1 VTASGTIIRVCFTLR
16 YRITVMIAA
25 QIGFDFGVHNRPSD
39 PQTRSGMEI
48 RDTKSVSGVS
58 SVRKTAAR
66 GAAAATTDAS
76 AIEETVSLAG
86 VPESEMTPRV
96 RQALM
101 GLLGEVDRLRRELD
115 DARNRITFLER
126 LADEDSLMPI
136 ANRRAFVREL
146 SRMMAFAQRYGTP
159 ASVVY
164 FDLNGLKALNDRL
177 GHAAGDAALQ
187 HVAQTLVDSV
197 RNTDV
202 VGRIGGDEFGVLL
215 VQTDE
220 ETALRKAD
228 ALAAAITARPMT
240 WQGQEITLSAAYGT
254 HSFHGSENAS
264 EALDA
269 ADRAMYL
276 RKREQRGGA

>member
-1 VTASGTIIRVCFTLR
+1 
-16 YRITVMIAA
+16 
-25 QIGFDFGVHNRPSD
+25 
-39 PQTRSGMEI
+39 MEI
-48 RDTKSVSGVS
+48 RDTKPLSGIAAP
-58 SVRKTAAR
+58 RKTAR
-66 GAAAATTDAS
+66 AAATGSAGAPAS
-76 AIEETVSLAG
+76 IEESVTLAG
-86 VPESEMTPRV
+86 VPEAEMTPRV

-101 GLLGEVDRLRRELD
+101 GLLGEVDRLRRDLEE
-115 DARNRITFLER
+115 ARNRIAYLER

-164 FDLNGLKALNDRL
+164 FDLNGLKGINDRH

-187 HVAQTLVDSV
+187 HVAQILVDSV

-202 VGRIGGDEFGVLL
+202 VGRLGGDEFGVLL

-220 ETALRKAD
+220 VTALRKAD
-228 ALAAAITARPMT
+228 ALAGAIAGRPLH
-240 WQGQEITLSAAYGT
+240 WHGQEITLTAAYGT
-254 HSFHGSENAS
+254 HSFHGHENAA

-269 ADRAMYL
+269 ADRAMYE
-276 RKREQRGGA
+276 RKKSRRSED

>member
-1 VTASGTIIRVCFTLR
+1 
-16 YRITVMIAA
+16 
-25 QIGFDFGVHNRPSD
+25 
-39 PQTRSGMEI
+39 MEI
-48 RDTKSVSGVS
+48 RDTKPASGVA
-58 SVRKTAAR
+58 SVRKAAAR
-66 GAAAATTDAS
+66 SGSAASSGDSS
-76 AIEETVSLAG
+76 AIEEAVALAG
-86 VPESEMTPRV
+86 VPETEMTPRV
-96 RQALM
+96 RHAIM
-101 GLLGEVDRLRRELD
+101 GLLGEVDRLRRDLE
-115 DARNRITFLER
+115 DARNRISFLER
-126 LADEDSLMPI
+126 LADEDSLTPI

-164 FDLNGLKALNDRL
+164 FDLNGLKALNDAF

-228 ALAAAITARPMT
+228 ALAAAISARPLT
-240 WQGQEITLSAAYGT
+240 WQGQEIVLSAAYGT
-254 HSFHGSENAS
+254 HSFHGHENAA

-276 RKREQRGGA
+276 RKKQQRGEA

>member
-1 VTASGTIIRVCFTLR
+1 
-16 YRITVMIAA
+16 
-25 QIGFDFGVHNRPSD
+25 
-39 PQTRSGMEI
+39 MEI
-48 RDTKSVSGVS
+48 RDTKPVSRAAPL
-58 SVRKTAAR
+58 RKAAPAE
-66 GAAAATTDAS
+66 AASAATPA
-76 AIEETVSLAG
+76 AIEEAVSLAG

-115 DARNRITFLER
+115 DSRNRIAFLER

-159 ASVVY
+159 ASVIY
-164 FDLNGLKALNDRL
+164 FDLDGLKAVNDQH

-187 HVAQTLVDSV
+187 HIAQILVDSV

-202 VGRIGGDEFGVLL
+202 VGRLGGDEN
-215 VQTDE
+215 
-220 ETALRKAD
+220 
-228 ALAAAITARPMT
+228 AA
-240 WQGQEITLSAAYGT
+240 
-254 HSFHGSENAS
+254 

-269 ADRAMYL
+269 ADRAMYE
-276 RKREQRGGA
+276 RKKQRRGGAA

>member
-1 VTASGTIIRVCFTLR
+1 
-16 YRITVMIAA
+16 
-25 QIGFDFGVHNRPSD
+25 
-39 PQTRSGMEI
+39 MEI
-48 RDTKSVSGVS
+48 RDTKPVSRATS
-58 SVRKTAAR
+58 TRK
-66 GAAAATTDAS
+66 AAAASGAVS
-76 AIEETVSLAG
+76 AEPAAIEEAVSLAG

-101 GLLGEVDRLRRELD
+101 SLLGEVDRLRRELD
-115 DARNRITFLER
+115 DSRNRIAFLER

-159 ASVVY
+159 ASVIY
-164 FDLNGLKALNDRL
+164 FDLDGLKAVNDEQ

-187 HVAQTLVDSV
+187 HIAQILVDSV

-202 VGRIGGDEFGVLL
+202 VGRLGGDEFGVLL

-220 ETALRKAD
+220 ETAARKAD
-228 ALAAAITARPMT
+228 SLAETIRARPLL
-240 WQGQEITLSAAYGT
+240 WQGKEIALSAAYGV
-254 HSFHGSENAS
+254 HSFDGSENAA

-269 ADRAMYL
+269 ADRAMYE
-276 RKREQRGGA
+276 RKRKRRVGDK

>member
-1 VTASGTIIRVCFTLR
+1 
-16 YRITVMIAA
+16 
-25 QIGFDFGVHNRPSD
+25 
-39 PQTRSGMEI
+39 MEI
-48 RDTKSVSGVS
+48 RDTKPVSGAAPL
-58 SVRKTAAR
+58 RKAR
-66 GAAAATTDAS
+66 ATRDAGGADAPS
-76 AIEETVSLAG
+76 PIEETVLLAG

-115 DARNRITFLER
+115 ESRNRIAFLER

-164 FDLNGLKALNDRL
+164 FDLDGLKAVNDEH

-187 HVAQTLVDSV
+187 HIAQILVDSV

-202 VGRIGGDEFGVLL
+202 VGRLGGDEFGVLL

-220 ETALRKAD
+220 ETAIRKAD
-228 ALAAAITARPMT
+228 SLAASIVAQPLL
-240 WQGQEITLSAAYGT
+240 WQDKRITLSAAYGT
-254 HSFHGSENAS
+254 HSFHGNENAA

-269 ADRAMYL
+269 ADRAMYE
-276 RKREQRGGA
+276 RKKKRREGDK

>member
-1 VTASGTIIRVCFTLR
+1 
-16 YRITVMIAA
+16 
-25 QIGFDFGVHNRPSD
+25 
-39 PQTRSGMEI
+39 MEI
-48 RDTKSVSGVS
+48 RDTKPVSGAAPL
-58 SVRKTAAR
+58 RKAR
-66 GAAAATTDAS
+66 ATRDAGGADAPS
-76 AIEETVSLAG
+76 PIEETVLLAG

-115 DARNRITFLER
+115 ESRNRIAFLER

-164 FDLNGLKALNDRL
+164 FDLDGLKAVNDEH

-187 HVAQTLVDSV
+187 HIAQILVDSV

-202 VGRIGGDEFGVLL
+202 VGRLGGDEFGVLL

-220 ETALRKAD
+220 ETAIRKAD
-228 ALAAAITARPMT
+228 SLAASIVAQPLL
-240 WQGQEITLSAAYGT
+240 WQDKLIALSAAYGT
-254 HSFHGSENAS
+254 HSFHGNENTA

-269 ADRAMYL
+269 ADRAMYE
-276 RKREQRGGA
+276 RKKKRREGDK

>member
-1 VTASGTIIRVCFTLR
+1 
-16 YRITVMIAA
+16 
-25 QIGFDFGVHNRPSD
+25 
-39 PQTRSGMEI
+39 MEI
-48 RDTKSVSGVS
+48 RDTKPVSGVG
-58 SVRKTAAR
+58 SVRKATAR
-66 GAAAATTDAS
+66 TNSSSSTSAS
-76 AIEETVSLAG
+76 AIEETVALAG
-86 VPESEMTPRV
+86 VPEAEMTPRV

-115 DARNRITFLER
+115 DARNRISFLER

-159 ASVVY
+159 SSVVY
-164 FDLNGLKALNDRL
+164 FDLNGLKTLNDEY

-187 HVAQTLVDSV
+187 HIAQTLVDSV

-215 VQTDE
+215 VQTDA
-220 ETALRKAD
+220 ETALHKAD
-228 ALAAAITARPMT
+228 ALAAAISSRPLL
-240 WQGQEITLSAAYGT
+240 WQGKEITLSAAYGT
-254 HSFHGSENAS
+254 HSFDGSENAA

-269 ADRAMYL
+269 ADRAMYQ
-276 RKREQRGGA
+276 RKRQQRGQV

>member
-1 VTASGTIIRVCFTLR
+1 
-16 YRITVMIAA
+16 
-25 QIGFDFGVHNRPSD
+25 
-39 PQTRSGMEI
+39 MEI
-48 RDTKSVSGVS
+48 RDTKPLSGVG
-58 SVRKTAAR
+58 SVRKATARKSGGSA
-66 GAAAATTDAS
+66 TDAS
-76 AIEETVSLAG
+76 AIEETVALAG

-115 DARNRITFLER
+115 DARNRISFLER

-159 ASVVY
+159 SSVVY
-164 FDLNGLKALNDRL
+164 FDLNGLKTLNDEY

-187 HVAQTLVDSV
+187 HIAQTLVDSV

-215 VQTDE
+215 VQTDA
-220 ETALRKAD
+220 ETAAHKAD
-228 ALAAAITARPMT
+228 SLAEAIASRPLL
-240 WQGQEITLSAAYGT
+240 WQGKEIVLSAAYGT
-254 HSFHGSENAS
+254 HSFDGSENAA

-269 ADRAMYL
+269 ADRAMYQ
-276 RKREQRGGA
+276 RKRQQRGQV

>member
-1 VTASGTIIRVCFTLR
+1 
-16 YRITVMIAA
+16 
-25 QIGFDFGVHNRPSD
+25 
-39 PQTRSGMEI
+39 MEI
-48 RDTKSVSGVS
+48 RDTKPVSGVG
-58 SVRKTAAR
+58 SVRKAAAR
-66 GAAAATTDAS
+66 AASGGNSTSAS
-76 AIEETVSLAG
+76 AIEETVALAG
-86 VPESEMTPRV
+86 VPEAEMTPRV

-115 DARNRITFLER
+115 DARNRISFLER

-159 ASVVY
+159 SSVVY
-164 FDLNGLKALNDRL
+164 FDLNGLKTLNDEY

-187 HVAQTLVDSV
+187 HIAQTLVDSV

-215 VQTDE
+215 VQTDA
-220 ETALRKAD
+220 ETALHKAD
-228 ALAAAITARPMT
+228 ALAEAISSRPLL
-240 WQGQEITLSAAYGT
+240 WQGKEIRLSAAYGT
-254 HSFHGSENAS
+254 HSFDGSENAA

-276 RKREQRGGA
+276 RKRQQREQG

>member
-1 VTASGTIIRVCFTLR
+1 
-16 YRITVMIAA
+16 
-25 QIGFDFGVHNRPSD
+25 
-39 PQTRSGMEI
+39 MEI
-48 RDTKSVSGVS
+48 RDTKSLSGVG
-58 SVRKTAAR
+58 SVRKATAR
-66 GAAAATTDAS
+66 KTGSGSSDAS
-76 AIEETVSLAG
+76 AIEETVALAG

-115 DARNRITFLER
+115 DARNRISFLER

-159 ASVVY
+159 SSVVY
-164 FDLNGLKALNDRL
+164 FDLNGLKTLNDEF

-187 HVAQTLVDSV
+187 HIAQTLVDSV

-220 ETALRKAD
+220 ETALNKAD
-228 ALAAAITARPMT
+228 SLAAAIASRPLL
-240 WQGQEITLSAAYGT
+240 WQGKEIALSAAYGT
-254 HSFHGSENAS
+254 HSFDGSENAA

-276 RKREQRGGA
+276 RKRQQRGQG

>member
-1 VTASGTIIRVCFTLR
+1 
-16 YRITVMIAA
+16 
-25 QIGFDFGVHNRPSD
+25 
-39 PQTRSGMEI
+39 MEI
-48 RDTKSVSGVS
+48 RDTKPVSGAAPL
-58 SVRKTAAR
+58 RKAR
-66 GAAAATTDAS
+66 ATRDAGGADAPS
-76 AIEETVSLAG
+76 PIEETVLLAG

-115 DARNRITFLER
+115 ESRNRIAFLER

-164 FDLNGLKALNDRL
+164 FDLDGLKAVNDEH

-187 HVAQTLVDSV
+187 HIAQILVDSV

-202 VGRIGGDEFGVLL
+202 VGRLGGDEFGVLL

-220 ETALRKAD
+220 ETAIRKAD
-228 ALAAAITARPMT
+228 SLAASIVAQPLL
-240 WQGQEITLSAAYGT
+240 WQDKLIALSAAYGT
-254 HSFHGSENAS
+254 HSFHGNENAA

-269 ADRAMYL
+269 ADRAMYE
-276 RKREQRGGA
+276 RKKKRREGDK

>member
-1 VTASGTIIRVCFTLR
+1 
-16 YRITVMIAA
+16 
-25 QIGFDFGVHNRPSD
+25 
-39 PQTRSGMEI
+39 MEI
-48 RDTKSVSGVS
+48 RDTKPVAGAT

-66 GAAAATTDAS
+66 SPAAAPSDS
-76 AIEETVSLAG
+76 VAIEETVSLAG
-86 VPESEMTPRV
+86 VSEAEMTPRV

-101 GLLGEVDRLRRELD
+101 GLLGEVDRLRRELT
-115 DARNRITFLER
+115 DARNRISFLER

-164 FDLNGLKALNDRL
+164 FDVNGLKGINDAY

-187 HVAQTLVDSV
+187 HIAQTLIDSV
-197 RNTDV
+197 RTTDV
-202 VGRIGGDEFGVLL
+202 VGRLGGDEFGVLL

-220 ETALRKAD
+220 ETALHKAAALAD
-228 ALAAAITARPMT
+228 AIAARPLI
-240 WQGQEITLSAAYGT
+240 WQDKEIPLSAAYGT
-254 HSFHGSENAS
+254 HSFHGTENAA

-269 ADRAMYL
+269 ADRAMYN
-276 RKREQRGGA
+276 RKKEARGGP

>member
-1 VTASGTIIRVCFTLR
+1 
-16 YRITVMIAA
+16 
-25 QIGFDFGVHNRPSD
+25 
-39 PQTRSGMEI
+39 MEI
-48 RDTKSVSGVS
+48 RDTKPVSGVG
-58 SVRKTAAR
+58 SVRKATAR
-66 GAAAATTDAS
+66 TNSSSGASAS
-76 AIEETVSLAG
+76 AIEETVALAG
-86 VPESEMTPRV
+86 VPEAEMTPRV

-115 DARNRITFLER
+115 DARNRISFLER

-159 ASVVY
+159 SSVVY
-164 FDLNGLKALNDRL
+164 FDLNGLKTLNDEY

-187 HVAQTLVDSV
+187 HIAQTLVDSV

-215 VQTDE
+215 VQTDA
-220 ETALRKAD
+220 ETALHKAD
-228 ALAAAITARPMT
+228 ALAAAISSRPLL
-240 WQGQEITLSAAYGT
+240 WQGKEITLSAAYGT
-254 HSFHGSENAS
+254 HSFDGSENAA

-276 RKREQRGGA
+276 RKRQQRGQV